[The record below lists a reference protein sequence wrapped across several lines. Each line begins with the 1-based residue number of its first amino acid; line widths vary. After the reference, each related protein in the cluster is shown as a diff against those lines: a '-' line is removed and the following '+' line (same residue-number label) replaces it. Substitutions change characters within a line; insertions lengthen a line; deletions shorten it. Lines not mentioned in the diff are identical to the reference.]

1 MNKIHGLI
9 FLFTWLHGMSGL
21 KGQDRDDTE
30 RIFPDT
36 IISRLTETPHDTVT
50 VGEVIVLSDHI
61 KKSSAIIPAARI
73 TSALMAQFSPAG
85 LADAVNQTPGV
96 YIQSGAINTNRIT
109 IRGVGARTL
118 YGTNKIRAYF
128 NGIPITNGI
137 GETAIDIY
145 DQESLDN
152 IEIIKGP
159 RATEFGTN
167 LGGTILLN
175 PIQPLP
181 GKPDVKNNTTFG
193 SYGLFKNATSVNYRG
208 NGLSVHLHYDHLQTD
223 GFRENSDYN
232 RNGWLLHAD
241 YAADK
246 NSIISILFQRVD
258 YFAQIA
264 SSIGKTAFDEDR
276 SQAAPNWKSAKGYED
291 EEQTLIALSYS
302 RRYEESFRNTT
313 SFFYSGVDH
322 YEPRP
327 FNILDEKTS
336 GYGVR
341 SVFSKGLRLR
351 SGKTADLHAG
361 GEWYADQYDW
371 KTIENLYREN
381 NDNGSL
387 EGGLLSKNREFRD
400 YLNIFVSARFP
411 LTTKLGVQ
419 AGLNLNTTTYDYNEL
434 LASGPGE
441 EGGSRSFDPVLAP
454 NFNLSYKFTS
464 DHLGYF
470 NISRGFNYPGLE
482 ETLTPDGTLNPDI
495 GPEKGWNYEFGGD
508 LSFFQKQLHLNVTVY
523 LMRINGLLVAQR
535 TGEDEYAG
543 RNAGKTKH
551 RGIEIAGDCELRV
564 SPDFTVSPY
573 LHASFDFHRFVDFR
587 DGENDFS
594 GNDLTGVPDKRISAG
609 IRFHYRNG
617 FWLYSGYEHTG
628 RMPMNDANTWYSE
641 AWNLLNLKMGYR
653 KEFSGHFSAEAN
665 VGVNNITDEKY
676 ASSILINATSADGA
690 EPRYFYPGMPRN
702 YYGGVKLRYIF

>member
-1 MNKIHGLI
+1 MNKFYGAIGIVVL
-9 FLFTWLHGMSGL
+9 LHSVSGL
-21 KGQDRDDTE
+21 SGQESGTGRSFSKTAGSRPAESPGDT
-30 RIFPDT
+30 
-36 IISRLTETPHDTVT
+36 LTVE
-50 VGEVIVLSDHI
+50 EVVVLSDHV
-61 KKSSAIIPAARI
+61 KKSGVIVP
-73 TSALMAQFSPAG
+73 TSLVPPVMMERFSPAG
-85 LADAVNQTPGV
+85 LVDAVNQTPGV
-96 YIQSGAINTNRIT
+96 YVQSGAINTNRIT

-137 GETAIDIY
+137 GETDIDSY
-145 DQESLDN
+145 DPENLEN

-159 RATEFGTN
+159 KATEFGTN

-175 PIQPLP
+175 PVQPMP
-181 GKPDVKNNTTFG
+181 GKPDIKSNTTLG
-193 SYGLFKNATSVNYRG
+193 SYGLFKTTTSVNYSG
-208 NGLSVHLHYDHLQTD
+208 DGLSVHFHYEHLQTE

-232 RNGWLLHAD
+232 RNGWLLNASFM
-241 YAADK
+241 AGK
-246 NSIISILFQRVD
+246 NSVIGVLFQRVG

-264 SSIGKTAFDEDR
+264 SSIGKTAYDEDR

-291 EEQTLIALSYS
+291 EEQTLFALSYS
-302 RRYEESFRNTT
+302 RRYDGSFRNTT

-327 FNILDEKTS
+327 FNILDEETS

-341 SVFSKGLRLR
+341 SVFSKEIRLWA
-351 SGKTADLHAG
+351 GKTADLHFG

-381 NDNGSL
+381 NGNGSL
-387 EGGLLSKNREFRD
+387 EGELLSKNREFRD
-400 YLNIFVSARFP
+400 YLNVFVSAR
-411 LTTKLGVQ
+411 LTLTAKLKAQ
-419 AGLNLNTTTYDYNEL
+419 AGLNLNKTTYDYNEL
-434 LASGPGE
+434 LVSGA
-441 EGGSRSFDPVLAP
+441 GGGDRSFDPVPAP
-454 NFNLSYKFTS
+454 NFSLTYRFNS

-482 ETLTPDGTLNPDI
+482 ETLMPDGTLNPDI
-495 GPEKGWNYEFGGD
+495 GPEKGWNYEAGGD
-508 LSFFQKQLHLNVTVY
+508 LLFFQKQLHLNVTVY
-523 LMRINGLLVAQR
+523 LMRINGLLVAKR

-551 RGIEIAGDCELRV
+551 RGVEIAGDYELHV
-564 SPDFTVSPY
+564 SPDFIVSPY

-609 IRFHYRNG
+609 IRFHYGNG
-617 FWLYSGYEHTG
+617 LWLYSGYEYTG
-628 RMPMNDANTWYSE
+628 SMPMNDANTLYSE

-676 ASSILINATSADGA
+676 ASSILINAVSAGGA
-690 EPRYFYPGMPRN
+690 EPRYYYPGMPRN